1 MYAEYEEN
9 ARYTFIKIEVKIN
22 SNFINCSQKKSV
34 KKTVFFQKTIEN
46 CMQFLEWQP
55 ILRHFF
61 SCAIFKF
68 NRAHIIKSSMNSF
81 IVKPINISC

>member
-34 KKTVFFQKTIEN
+34 KKTVFFQKN
-46 CMQFLEWQP
+46 NPKLHAVF
-55 ILRHFF
+55 
-61 SCAIFKF
+61 
-68 NRAHIIKSSMNSF
+68 AHRLA
-81 IVKPINISC
+81 